1 LIGWVARDKIPDI
14 CHETKIMHNNF
25 EHTCTLSTT
34 YLREAKRLGAHVKL
48 DIPSLKTALDL
59 LRLHPN
65 TEARMFRPYLAR
77 ALPNWQAFD
86 AHYISNFRKRAIK
99 HWSVH
104 GDFDEEDAG
113 LTLTDAQ
120 MLVSAPSA
128 TDNTIDLDDE
138 CNRTN
143 YENLLRRVMQESSG
157 TCKVKKY
164 VVDCKAQ
171 TPGFQFVIDCDDE
184 GMPVCILL
192 TWATPRMLRDLL
204 RFSDIIFL
212 DAQCRQYNSFHFP
225 YSSVVMVNEE
235 NKICNACEALFVEE
249 RTDTY
254 EKMIN
259 ALKTMEPRWESSSVK
274 LLFGDMKV
282 TQELLD
288 TVGFECP

>member
-1 LIGWVARDKIPDI
+1 
-14 CHETKIMHNNF
+14 M
-25 EHTCTLSTT
+25 
-34 YLREAKRLGAHVKL
+34 LG
-48 DIPSLKTALDL
+48 
-59 LRLHPN
+59 
-65 TEARMFRPYLAR
+65 PYLAR

-99 HWSVH
+99 HWNVH
-104 GDFDEEDAG
+104 GDLDEEDAG

-128 TDNTIDLDDE
+128 ADDTLDLDDE
-138 CNRTN
+138 YNRTN
-143 YENLLRRVMQESSG
+143 YEKLLRRVMQESSG
-157 TCKVKKY
+157 TWKVNKY
-164 VVDCKAQ
+164 LEDCKAE

-184 GMPVCILL
+184 GMPVCI
-192 TWATPRMLRDLL
+192 TWATPRVLRDLL

-212 DAQCRQYNSFHFP
+212 DAQCRQYNSLHFP
-225 YSSVVMVNEE
+225 DSSVVMVNEE
-235 NKICNACEALFVEE
+235 KQICNACKALFVEE

-259 ALKTMEPRWESSSVK
+259 ALKTMEPRWEPSSVK

-288 TVGFECP
+288 TVGLSACRLRGDMWHLMNEVWPHPSYSGRTSFKKSN